1 MTLRILGR
9 TFITLGTLILLF
21 LVYQLVGTDFVTNR
35 EQSALASELE
45 EQWESDVVDADVP
58 DPGEA
63 YALLQIP
70 KIGVDAAVVEGVSV
84 ADLKKGPGHYP
95 GSAVPGGKGNFVIS
109 GHRTTYGRP
118 FYDLNELEPGDE
130 ITVIDRERNVHTYVV
145 SESKVVL
152 PTEVGVIARTDD
164 ARLTL
169 TTCNPRFSARE
180 RLIVVAELVGTP
192 GDLQLTEP
200 GESEIVDS

>member
-1 MTLRILGR
+1 MALRILGR

-21 LVYQLVGTDFVTNR
+21 LVYQLVGTNFVTSR

-45 EQWESDVVDADVP
+45 AQWDSDVVDADVP

-70 KIGVDAAVVEGVSV
+70 KIDVDAAVVEGVSV

-109 GHRTTYGRP
+109 GHRTTYGAP
-118 FYDLNELEPGDE
+118 FYNLNELEPGDE
-130 ITVIDRERNVHTYVV
+130 ITVIDRERKVHNYIV
-145 SESKVVL
+145 SESKIVL
-152 PTEVGVIARTDD
+152 PTEVSVIARTDD

-169 TTCNPRFSARE
+169 TTCHPRFSARE
-180 RLIVVAELVGTP
+180 RLIVVAELIGPP

-200 GESEIVDS
+200 GEGEIVDS